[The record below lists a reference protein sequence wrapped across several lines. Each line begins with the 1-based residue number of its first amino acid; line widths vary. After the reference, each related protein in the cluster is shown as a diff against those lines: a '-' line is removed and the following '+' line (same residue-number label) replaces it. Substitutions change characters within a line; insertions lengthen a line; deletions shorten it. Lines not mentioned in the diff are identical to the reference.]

1 MKKALLAV
9 LSLSI
14 GLGIGYVIKHD
25 TLIFL
30 ESQKTYTQ
38 KLPAFIVLY

>member
-25 TLIFL
+25 TPIFL
-30 ESQKTYTQ
+30 ESQKHIR
-38 KLPAFIVLY
+38 KNCLRFIVLY